1 MVIRRDNAGGDLAS
15 AVPAAA
21 ERPEASPAADAATP
35 ADRWRQALLDLTT
48 DEQAAAA
55 WRRERYAF
63 AHRLGTALTA
73 AAGTRPALS
82 GSVLYGVWLAW
93 GLLYVGQTGEA
104 QRRLRDLAVGESHHL
119 ANTYPPEI
127 WSRVAV
133 IAWSQLPA
141 AAPAIER
148 LSEPVTGLAL
158 EHRFQATFHPLANAS
173 RRTPAGGW
181 RSVDWA
187 HSHSRGSRAARE
199 IDELFFCVKTAW
211 DAAEAW
217 ADGTDH
223 ALPEA
228 CRVVFPA
235 DLLQPTS

>member
-1 MVIRRDNAGGDLAS
+1 MTQDAGCRISPRRC
-15 AVPAAA
+15 
-21 ERPEASPAADAATP
+21 RATR
-35 ADRWRQALLDLTT
+35 RWRQALLDLTS

-55 WRRERYAF
+55 WRSERYVF

-73 AAGTRPALS
+73 SVGARPAIS

-104 QRRLRDLAVGESHHL
+104 ERRLRDLAVGESHHL

-133 IAWSQLPA
+133 IAWPQLPA
-141 AAPAIER
+141 AASAIER
-148 LSEPVTGLAL
+148 LSEPVTALAL
-158 EHRFQATFHPLANAS
+158 EHRLQATLRPLANAS

-187 HSHSRGSRAARE
+187 RSGSRGSRAAHD
-199 IDELFFCVKTAW
+199 IDELFSDVKRAW
-211 DAAEAW
+211 DGAEAW
-217 ADGTDH
+217 ADRPND
-223 ALPEA
+223 ALPQA

-235 DLLQPTS
+235 DLLRRHGE